1 VPRTTQTV
9 WSEGIYHGLPTFPD
23 HDSKKYTAI
32 VTGANGISGSEIVGV
47 LSESPERWETIYAL
61 SRKPP
66 VNNNPHVKTLAA
78 DFLLSSPEE
87 LAEKFQKEG
96 LKA

>member
-1 VPRTTQTV
+1 M
-9 WSEGIYHGLPTFPD
+9 
-23 HDSKKYTAI
+23 
-32 VTGANGISGSEIVGV
+32 
-47 LSESPERWETIYAL
+47 
-61 SRKPP
+61 
-66 VNNNPHVKTLAA
+66 NNNPHVKTLAA